1 MEANLN
7 NEYWDL
13 IAKYLSNEC
22 DKDETDH
29 LFRWIAKSEENK
41 LLFEKVKRD
50 LNLINT
56 NKSMN
61 KINVDS
67 AWEKLKDRIEE
78 EEQTLPIID
87 KPKVKRLQLPFL
99 LKYAAAIILIV
110 SVGYFTTK
118 YFLNLQDANY
128 NITEITAK
136 NEIKEQITLPDGSV
150 VTLNADSKLEYPKEF
165 TDNERKVILT
175 GEGYFNV
182 TKNTEKPF
190 IIEAENAEVR
200 VLGTSF
206 NVNTRLSENNVE
218 VFVETG
224 LVELKRKNNGDEKLL
239 IKPGDVGILTKDKL
253 EKQVNTNNNI
263 IAWKTHE
270 IIFREDKMSD
280 VIQILNTIYNTNI
293 VCENQEVLNLKY
305 TSTFINQDISSVLNV
320 ICITNNLKVEYKD
333 NKIYLIKVDS

>member
-22 DKDETDH
+22 DKDETDY
-29 LFRWIAKSEENK
+29 LFKWIAESEENE
-41 LLFEKVKRD
+41 LLFKKVKGD
-50 LNLINT
+50 FKLINI

-78 EEQTLPIID
+78 DEQILPI
-87 KPKVKRLQLPFL
+87 KEEPKVRRLQIPIL

-118 YFLNLQDANY
+118 YYMSIENFS
-128 NITEITAK
+128 ITEITAQ
-136 NEIKEQITLPDGSV
+136 NEIKEEVTLPDGSV
-150 VTLNADSKLEYPKEF
+150 ITLNTDSKLEYPKEF
-165 TDNERKVILT
+165 TDNERKVKLT
-175 GEGYFNV
+175 GEAFFKV
-182 TKNTEKPF
+182 TKNPEKPF

-206 NVNTRLSENNVE
+206 NVNTRLLENNVE

-224 LVELKRKNNGDEKLL
+224 LVELKRKNNGDERLL

-253 EKQVNTNNNI
+253 EKLVNTNNNI

-270 IIFREDKMSD
+270 IIFREDKISD
-280 VIQILNTIYNTNI
+280 VIHILNTIYNTNI
-293 VCENQEVLNLKY
+293 ICENQEVLNLKY
-305 TSTFINQDISSVLNV
+305 TSTFINQDINSVLNV
-320 ICITNNLKVEYKD
+320 VCVTFDLKVEYKD
-333 NKIYLIKVDS
+333 NKIYLIKLDS